1 LLPVTVIITAFERTA
16 FLRGAIESVLAQ
28 RLPPREIVVCDDSSS
43 PAIRDICAAFG
54 DRLEYR
60 ANPQSLGV
68 AATVREAILAAK
80 HPFVAILNDDDCW
93 EPHFLGTLVPAL
105 LDHRDCVL
113 SFGDHWIMDEAGCV
127 DRDATERNTRLYG
140 RDRLATGQLSD
151 TADLVLLQNAVPLAM
166 SAVFRH
172 EGIDWSL
179 VTPEVG
185 GAYDFW
191 VTCLLSATGRP
202 FAWSP
207 VRVSRYRI
215 HGKMET
221 APPEA
226 SPWSISSRD
235 LPPSIG
241 SRAGSPFFNGNW
253 PSPGAPAAATTF
265 GKAQSPRRADAFS
278 SPLESAPPSNRPSA
292 ALQVSC
298 RSDVEIPVIP
308 LLDWPLRFSC
318 ATH

>member
-1 LLPVTVIITAFERTA
+1 MLPVTVIITAFERTA

-221 APPEA
+221 ARR
-226 SPWSISSRD
+226 SPARSE
-235 LPPSIG
+235 
-241 SRAGSPFFNGNW
+241 
-253 PSPGAPAAATTF
+253 
-265 GKAQSPRRADAFS
+265 
-278 SPLESAPPSNRPSA
+278 PLVHIFERLA
-292 ALQVSC
+292 ALDWFPGRQ
-298 RSDVEIPVIP
+298 P
-308 LLDWPLRFSC
+308 LFQRQLALAWRACGRDHLRQGDKSEARQCFLHSLKARPTLKSALGC
-318 ATH
+318 LASFLPF